1 MNFSARAVSEEGDEK
16 VRVMAFLPGLEILHV
31 EDKTFTISFFFILRL
46 LGWTPCGHN
55 LSSSIWSNHLRLR
68 CIIFLLLL
76 GQGLQPHAHD
86 DVEDIKVRW
95 PEVYSCTICFSLLL
109 GLGNDAEIQICIT
122 RVIELNLLKASML
135 GVVANATLS
144 INSYILPSS

>member
-95 PEVYSCTICFSLLL
+95 PEVYSCTICISLLL
-109 GLGNDAEIQICIT
+109 GW
-122 RVIELNLLKASML
+122 
-135 GVVANATLS
+135 
-144 INSYILPSS
+144 